1 MTEGG
6 NYFNLPW
13 PITIHAVALTALGVA
28 MAFGGRKPNIPP
40 PLRGANSLIGIT
52 TTTIGL
58 AYLSTSY
65 VPIEQNQFLHASV
78 PVRLVIATLL
88 ATSAMVNAKD
98 MDDKSWRTH
107 VGFAAWDGI
116 GAVWLGWYLGRWDG
130 RVDNASS
137 LHSFSH

>member
-1 MTEGG
+1 MSET

-13 PITIHAVALTALGVA
+13 PITVHAVALTALGVA
-28 MAFGGRKPNIPP
+28 MAFSRRKPDVSPE
-40 PLRGANSLIGIT
+40 LRGANSLIGIT

-78 PVRLVIATLL
+78 PVRLAIATLL
-88 ATSAMVNAKD
+88 ATSAVVNRKD

-107 VGFAAWDGI
+107 VGFALWDGI
-116 GAVWLGWYLGRWDG
+116 GALWLGWYLDRWDG
-130 RVDNASS
+130 RCYQY
-137 LHSFSH
+137 